1 MNSFEILDKL
11 GDGAYSVVYKVK
23 RKEDNNIYALKKV
36 KLKGLSDKEKQNA
49 LNEVR
54 ILASV
59 KSNFVISYKEAFI
72 DEEDSSLCLIMEYA
86 DKGDLYQKITQF
98 KKMGC
103 LIEEIDVWRIFI
115 QMTKGLKALH
125 DLKILH
131 RDLKSANIFLFSDG
145 SAKIGDL
152 NVSKV
157 VYKGLGYTQTGTPYY
172 ASPEVW
178 KDQPYDNKS
187 DIWSL
192 GCVTFEMLALRPP
205 FRAENMEK
213 LYNKVIHGQYGKISD
228 SYSQDIKE
236 IINFMLKVNPQ
247 DRPSCGQILNHEFVK
262 KRLEFF
268 KAQAG
273 NDDENMDDIDEG
285 VLLKTI
291 RIPKNILFL
300 TERLPEPNYDKGKGN
315 GKNKN
320 ININNNKDKKITFP
334 SNFLPD
340 IKLKFNRTK
349 NQKEIDKN
357 TNNINLNLVNKN
369 KGINH
374 VNKSEKKTQ
383 EKTKIHQ
390 ENIDN
395 ENENNVD
402 NNNNLNGENNNNN
415 SGKKI
420 IDNNN
425 LNAMIPNNNSK
436 NNHDF
441 VIKNNIEMKR
451 NKTNSRSRVMT
462 NDEEKKPSNNI
473 HLKYDINKKDEEL
486 KKIFKKDNTYQ
497 NLLPIPKSKVRI
509 GLSEK
514 KEYDSSYLNLKK
526 YQNKKKRIFPKEDEF
541 QKYLKSIGLGD
552 MYKLCMP
559 NSVEKNS
566 IKNYNNRYKP
576 KNKYGNLL
584 PNIYSINNNNNKKEK
599 ENIYGENKII
609 PNRRLIPIG
618 KKLI

>member
-103 LIEEIDVWRIFI
+103 LIEEIDVWKIFI

-205 FRAENMEK
+205 FRAENIEK

-236 IINFMLKVNPQ
+236 IIKFILKVNPA
-247 DRPSCGQILNHEFVK
+247 DRPSCGQILNHEVVK

-273 NDDENMDDIDEG
+273 YDDENMDDMDEG

-300 TERLPEPNYDKGKGN
+300 TERLPEPNYGKGKGN
-315 GKNKN
+315 IKNAN
-320 ININNNKDKKITFP
+320 ININRDKKITFP
-334 SNFLPD
+334 NKFLPN
-340 IKLKFNRTK
+340 IKLKFNK
-349 NQKEIDKN
+349 NQKLYEKN
-357 TNNINLNLVNKN
+357 NDINLNLLNKI
-369 KGINH
+369 KGNNH
-374 VNKSEKKTQ
+374 FNKSEKNIQDKTLGYN
-383 EKTKIHQ
+383 

-395 ENENNVD
+395 ENEIN
-402 NNNNLNGENNNNN
+402 E
-415 SGKKI
+415 
-420 IDNNN
+420 DNNN
-425 LNAMIPNNNSK
+425 LNRVKNYHDNENNSK
-436 NNHDF
+436 NKTDII
-441 VIKNNIEMKR
+441 IKNNIEIRR
-451 NKTNSRSRVMT
+451 NKTNSKHRVMT
-462 NDEEKKPSNNI
+462 IDEE
-473 HLKYDINKKDEEL
+473 NKELNYLFLKDEIIKKEED
-486 KKIFKKDNTYQ
+486 KIKIFKKENTDIYH
-497 NLLPIPKSKVRI
+497 NLFPIQKNKVMND
-509 GLSEK
+509 LSEK
-514 KEYDSSYLNLKK
+514 KEYDSSYLNPKK
-526 YQNKKKRIFPKEDEF
+526 YQHKIKRIVPKDDGF

-566 IKNYNNRYKP
+566 YNNRYKP
-576 KNKYGNLL
+576 KNKYEHFL
-584 PNIYSINNNNNKKEK
+584 PKIYSINNNKKEK
-599 ENIYGENKII
+599 ENIYEGKTII

>member
-1 MNSFEILDKL
+1 MNNFEILDKL

-86 DKGDLYQKITQF
+86 DKGDLHQKIAQF

-205 FRAENMEK
+205 FRAENIEK
-213 LYNKVIHGQYGKISD
+213 LYNEVIHGQYGKISD

-236 IINFMLKVNPQ
+236 IIKFILKVNPQ
-247 DRPSCGQILNHEFVK
+247 DRPSCGQILNHKFVK

-273 NDDENMDDIDEG
+273 YDEENLDDLDEG

-300 TERLPEPNYDKGKGN
+300 TERLPEPNYDKGKVYM
-315 GKNKN
+315 KNA
-320 ININNNKDKKITFP
+320 IINNNRDKKITFP
-334 SNFLPD
+334 NQFLPN
-340 IKLKFNRTK
+340 IKLKFNK
-349 NQKEIDKN
+349 NQKYNEKN
-357 TNNINLNLVNKN
+357 NLNIMNKN
-369 KGINH
+369 KSNNKIN
-374 VNKSEKKTQ
+374 KLEKNA
-383 EKTKIHQ
+383 Q
-390 ENIDN
+390 ENNLKYN
-395 ENENNVD
+395 ENINYMNENN
-402 NNNNLNGENNNNN
+402 E
-415 SGKKI
+415 
-420 IDNNN
+420 DNNN
-425 LNAMIPNNNSK
+425 LNEEANIQNNENNNLK
-436 NNHDF
+436 NNIDLT
-441 VIKNNIEMKR
+441 IKNNIEIKR
-451 NKTNSRSRVMT
+451 NKVNSKNRVMT
-462 NDEEKKPSNNI
+462 IDEENKKLNYI
-473 HLKYDINKKDEEL
+473 FLKEEIIKKDEDKAKIL
-486 KKIFKKDNTYQ
+486 KKENPDFYHNLIPIKKNKIMAD
-497 NLLPIPKSKVRI
+497 
-509 GLSEK
+509 LSEK
-514 KEYDSSYLNLKK
+514 KEYDSSFLNQKK
-526 YQNKKKRIFPKEDEF
+526 CKNKIKRLISKDDDFH
-541 QKYLKSIGLGD
+541 KYLKSIGLGD

-559 NSVEKNS
+559 NNVEKNS
-566 IKNYNNRYKP
+566 YNNRYKS
-576 KNKYGNLL
+576 KNKYRHFL
-584 PNIYSINNNNNKKEK
+584 PRLYSINNNKKGK
-599 ENIYGENKII
+599 ENIYEENKII

-618 KKLI
+618 NKLI

>member
-1 MNSFEILDKL
+1 MNNFEILDKL

-23 RKEDNNIYALKKV
+23 RKQDNTIYALKKV
-36 KLKGLSDKEKQNA
+36 KLKGLSEKEKQNA

-72 DEEDSSLCLIMEYA
+72 DEEDSSLCLVMEYA

-178 KDQPYDNKS
+178 KDQPYDCKS

-213 LYNKVIHGQYGKISD
+213 LFNKVIRGQYGKISER
-228 SYSQDIKE
+228 YSDDIRE
-236 IINFMLKVNPQ
+236 IIKFMLKVNPQ
-247 DRPSCGQILNHEFVK
+247 ERPSCGQILNHELVK

-268 KAQAG
+268 QAQAG
-273 NDDENMDDIDEG
+273 YDEENMEGMDEG

-300 TERLPEPNYDKGKGN
+300 TERLPEANYNKRNNKLKQINIDGNKKKTFPNNSLPDIKFQFNNSKNQTINNNTNNSNIKKRGISELNSPTNSVDDKL
-315 GKNKN
+315 KNKN
-320 ININNNKDKKITFP
+320 SKKLFELNDDINRKIQNNNLVKNNRDLININNIELKMNRIS
-334 SNFLPD
+334 SN
-340 IKLKFNRTK
+340 
-349 NQKEIDKN
+349 Q
-357 TNNINLNLVNKN
+357 NL
-369 KGINH
+369 
-374 VNKSEKKTQ
+374 
-383 EKTKIHQ
+383 
-390 ENIDN
+390 
-395 ENENNVD
+395 
-402 NNNNLNGENNNNN
+402 
-415 SGKKI
+415 
-420 IDNNN
+420 
-425 LNAMIPNNNSK
+425 K
-436 NNHDF
+436 NN
-441 VIKNNIEMKR
+441 E
-451 NKTNSRSRVMT
+451 
-462 NDEEKKPSNNI
+462 EEKKQ
-473 HLKYDINKKDEEL
+473 LNKIQKDEIYKLEHNIKHL
-486 KKIFKKDNTYQ
+486 LRREKSIDNRK
-497 NLLPIPKSKVRI
+497 NKN
-509 GLSEK
+509 GLNSNEK
-514 KEYDSSYLNLKK
+514 KEYEQSILNQKK
-526 YQNKKKRIFPKEDEF
+526 YQNKKRAKLQRDDF
-541 QKYLKSIGLGD
+541 QNYLKSIGLGD

-559 NSVEKNS
+559 NINDN
-566 IKNYNNRYKP
+566 IFKNYNNRYRP
-576 KNKYGNLL
+576 NIKNLNL
-584 PNIYSINNNNNKKEK
+584 PNIYSINKKINDKNN
-599 ENIYGENKII
+599 IGENKII
-609 PNRRLIPIG
+609 PNRRLVPIG
-618 KKLI
+618 KKIV

>member
-1 MNSFEILDKL
+1 MNNFEILDKL

-86 DKGDLYQKITQF
+86 DKGDLHQKIAQF

-103 LIEEIDVWRIFI
+103 LIEEIDVWRILI

-205 FRAENMEK
+205 FRAENIEK
-213 LYNKVIHGQYGKISD
+213 LYNEVIHGQYGKISD
-228 SYSQDIKE
+228 NYSQDIKE
-236 IINFMLKVNPQ
+236 IIKFILKVNPQ
-247 DRPSCGQILNHEFVK
+247 DRPSCGQILNHKFVK

-273 NDDENMDDIDEG
+273 YDEENLDDLDEG

-300 TERLPEPNYDKGKGN
+300 TERLPEPNYDKGKVYM
-315 GKNKN
+315 KNA
-320 ININNNKDKKITFP
+320 IINNNRDKKITFP
-334 SNFLPD
+334 NQFLPN
-340 IKLKFNRTK
+340 IKLKFNQ
-349 NQKEIDKN
+349 NQKYNEKN
-357 TNNINLNLVNKN
+357 NLNVMNKN
-369 KGINH
+369 KSNNGIN
-374 VNKSEKKTQ
+374 KIEKNAK
-383 EKTKIHQ
+383 ESNSNYD
-390 ENIDN
+390 ENIN
-395 ENENNVD
+395 YTNENN
-402 NNNNLNGENNNNN
+402 E
-415 SGKKI
+415 
-420 IDNNN
+420 DNNN
-425 LNAMIPNNNSK
+425 LNEEANNQNNEK
-436 NNHDF
+436 NNLKNNIDLT
-441 VIKNNIEMKR
+441 IKNNIEIKR
-451 NKTNSRSRVMT
+451 NKVNSKNRVMT
-462 NDEEKKPSNNI
+462 IDEENKKLNYI
-473 HLKYDINKKDEEL
+473 FLKEEIIKKDEDKAKIL
-486 KKIFKKDNTYQ
+486 KKENPDFYH
-497 NLLPIPKSKVRI
+497 NLIPIQKNI
-509 GLSEK
+509 IMADLSEK
-514 KEYDSSYLNLKK
+514 KEYDSSFLNQKK
-526 YQNKKKRIFPKEDEF
+526 CKNKIKRLISKDDDFH
-541 QKYLKSIGLGD
+541 KYLKSIGLGD

-559 NSVEKNS
+559 NNVEKNS
-566 IKNYNNRYKP
+566 YNNRYKS
-576 KNKYGNLL
+576 KNKYRHFL
-584 PNIYSINNNNNKKEK
+584 PRIYIINNNKKGK
-599 ENIYGENKII
+599 ENIYEEHKII

-618 KKLI
+618 NKLI